1 LSINQLK
8 KLILEYK
15 DLKYAAT
22 SIFWHV
28 ALLWTVNAV
37 VGEENDPNRRFYFML
52 CMKCYQKLYPCF
64 SVIEII
70 VQGLLGMGIE
80 KGIVSVSESNKII
93 EELLAMRQ
101 PKNETSAKR
110 IKGAFI
116 IDRDLAL
123 QDLDAAM
130 VDSLAERFQEI
141 TIFSEFTDE
150 ERLAS
155 IDDEND
161 TR

>member
-1 LSINQLK
+1 
-8 KLILEYK
+8 LILEYK
-15 DLKYAAT
+15 DHKYATT

-37 VGEENDPNRRFYFML
+37 VSEEGDPNRRFYYML
-52 CMKCYQKLYPCF
+52 CIKCYQKLYQCF
-64 SVIEII
+64 SIIEII

-80 KGIVSVSESNKII
+80 KGIVSVSESNRIVG
-93 EELLAMRQ
+93 ELLATRQ
-101 PKNETSAKR
+101 PKNEISATR
-110 IKGAFI
+110 IRGAFI

-141 TIFSEFTDE
+141 TIFSEFT
-150 ERLAS
+150 S
-155 IDDEND
+155 IGNEKD
-161 TR
+161 T